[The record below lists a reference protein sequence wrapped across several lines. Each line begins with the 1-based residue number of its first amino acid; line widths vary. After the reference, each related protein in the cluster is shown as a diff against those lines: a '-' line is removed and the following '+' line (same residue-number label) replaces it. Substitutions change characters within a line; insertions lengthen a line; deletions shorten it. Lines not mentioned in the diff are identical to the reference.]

1 MRAAVCRWLSQQP
14 MPVQISQLAADLFW
28 QQCGRC
34 CNSLDSACA
43 RTHPVEVM
51 WQLICRFRL
60 ATMCSMC
67 LLQADLKDLTSLP
80 ATMVGIHTVIDCATA
95 RPEEN
100 AQKVDWD
107 GKVGLIQCAQV
118 SAMLL
123 YKCTCCPG
131 A

>member
-1 MRAAVCRWLSQQP
+1 
-14 MPVQISQLAADLFW
+14 
-28 QQCGRC
+28 
-34 CNSLDSACA
+34 
-43 RTHPVEVM
+43 
-51 WQLICRFRL
+51 
-60 ATMCSMC
+60 MC

-118 SAMLL
+118 RIMLVH
-123 YKCTCCPG
+123 KCTCPSIM
-131 A
+131 